1 LLQISPELVFVL
13 VTILLLVGFFA
24 LVTAITV
31 EVLVVL
37 FEILTGQRK

>member
-1 LLQISPELVFVL
+1 MQISPELVFVL
-13 VTILLLVGFFA
+13 VMILLLVFFFA

-31 EVLVVL
+31 EVLAVL